1 MPDAAIRILGVPLD
15 LGQQRR
21 GVDMG
26 PSALRAARL
35 QSRLRAMGRDVED
48 SGDLPVVIPET
59 QSVVDDRA
67 RYLDEIASVCHATA
81 ERVSRTVAE
90 GRVPL
95 MIGGDHSIAVG
106 TLAGV
111 AQGLR
116 EQGRQLGLI

>member
-1 MPDAAIRILGVPLD
+1 MPRETNMPDAAIRILGVPLD

-35 QSRLRAMGRDVED
+35 QSPLRTMGRDVED

-67 RYLDEIASVCHATA
+67 RYLDEIASLCHATA
-81 ERVSRTVAE
+81 
-90 GRVPL
+90 
-95 MIGGDHSIAVG
+95 DN
-106 TLAGV
+106 
-111 AQGLR
+111 
-116 EQGRQLGLI
+116 